1 MVWKWVREY
10 RVEGGILGRGGV
22 VSNSKYL
29 ACYAIPPPK
38 VAGAGCFHCHIDRRL
53 KGCVRVGL
61 HSRLDLFGRI
71 HLLEAVYLEVM
82 PGRLGLSVSSPYRIP
97 YFEVFVGTLKMRGA
111 FEGLVLREELLLWS
125 LVRME
130 FVDFL

>member
-1 MVWKWVREY
+1 M
-10 RVEGGILGRGGV
+10 
-22 VSNSKYL
+22 
-29 ACYAIPPPK
+29 
-38 VAGAGCFHCHIDRRL
+38 
-53 KGCVRVGL
+53 RVGL

-111 FEGLVLREELLLWS
+111 SEGLVLREKLLVWS
-125 LVRME
+125 LVRNE
-130 FVDFL
+130 FVDFM